1 MLTRDERN
9 VRERLE
15 AWELR
20 IQRIL
25 AMYDGNGRV
34 PEAAR
39 YEVESLCGA
48 LKLSLG
54 AAFKAGDCWE
64 GLSQMNRAERRF
76 YHPAIR
82 AASAHLLARAESRPD
97 AWYQSLCDALSAIS
111 DAVVLLDQREGKGTR
126 REWSA

>member
-25 AMYDGNGRV
+25 AMYDGDRQV
-34 PEAAR
+34 PLSAR
-39 YEVESLCGA
+39 SEIESLYGA
-48 LKLSLG
+48 LKLSLH

-82 AASAHLLARAESRPD
+82 AASAHLLARAESAPD
-97 AWYQSLCDALSAIS
+97 AWYQALCDALSAIS
-111 DAVVLLDQREGKGTR
+111 DIVVLLNERDGKGR